1 MIFLTSAAVLC
12 ALVRFAAPYARDFA
26 ASRELAKPEM
36 RYWPKQEVSPDGIWS
51 PEELPEVLKA
61 LNGKGS
67 TRILEIG
74 EERIQAAIRGG
85 CTVCSNQAC
94 RKIFPK
100 GAPDAC
106 DRCKHKFPPPKG

>member
-1 MIFLTSAAVLC
+1 MVFLAGAAMLC
-12 ALVRFAAPYARDFA
+12 ALVRFAAPYARDLA
-26 ASRELAKPEM
+26 ASRDLARPDI
-36 RYWPKQEVSPDGIWS
+36 RYWPKQEVPPDGIWL

-85 CTVCSNQAC
+85 CAVCPNQAC
-94 RKIFPK
+94 RKIYPN
-100 GAPDAC
+100 GAPTAC
-106 DRCKHKFPPPKG
+106 DRCQCKFPPPKG